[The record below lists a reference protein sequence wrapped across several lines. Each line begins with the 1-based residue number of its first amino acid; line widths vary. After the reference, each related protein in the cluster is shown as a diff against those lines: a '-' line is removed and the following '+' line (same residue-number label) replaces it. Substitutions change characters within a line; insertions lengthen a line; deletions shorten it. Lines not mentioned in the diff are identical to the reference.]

1 MNLLDMK
8 PRDRNIEIL
17 NRMKDRENRYG
28 LGPFAQIERIYR
40 ELLELQY
47 HDKELHQMDAMG
59 HPFDEYLEEAIDALD
74 KIVNFDPTE

>member
-1 MNLLDMK
+1 MNLIDMK

-47 HDKELHQMDAMG
+47 RDKELHQMDAMG
-59 HPFDEYLEEAIDALD
+59 APFDEYLEEAIDALD
-74 KIVNFDPTE
+74 QIVNFDPTE

>member
-40 ELLELQY
+40 ELLEIHY

-59 HPFDEYLEEAIDALD
+59 APFDEYLDEAIDTLD